1 MYHAFGVREGYDYR
15 RTNYVKGRVEFHLHV
30 KESMFICPSCGSQ
43 EVWRRG
49 NRERRLSTVPIG
61 PKPVILVVEVPKC
74 ECRSCSETFEVS
86 PPLPT
91 PMCDIPAGSP
101 DTSAV

>member
-15 RTNYVKGRVEFHLHV
+15 RTDYIEGRVEFHLRV
-30 KESMFICPSCGSQ
+30 KESMLVCPKCAGQ

-49 NRERRLSTVPIG
+49 SRERRISSVPIG
-61 PKPVILVVEVPKC
+61 PKAVVLVVEVPKC
-74 ECRSCSETFEVS
+74 ECRGCGETFEVS

-91 PMCDIPAGSP
+91 PMCDTPAAWP
-101 DTSAV
+101 DMSAN